1 MALTI
6 LGWFLFAVGIFG
18 FFKTIPLLLTFL
30 FSKGKGS
37 NNGLL
42 LIHVFWV
49 AVFVGVGLWLAL

>member
-18 FFKTIPLLLTFL
+18 FFKTLPLLLTFL
-30 FSKGKGS
+30 FSKGKAG

-42 LIHVFWV
+42 LIHVFGV